1 MIFLQHGNTVTYQ
14 LGWTIP
20 MDANITPIS
29 YCCMKPSSFTKRNLA
44 WLDLGT
50 VDSVNNPG
58 LTRFKVRAGATL
70 RPLGGTWIAA
80 PRWRS

>member
-1 MIFLQHGNTVTYQ
+1 LLHEAIQN
-14 LGWTIP
+14 
-20 MDANITPIS
+20 
-29 YCCMKPSSFTKRNLA
+29 FTKRNLA